1 MRAMAVKA
9 KELRYA
15 VDLAAGIFR
24 TEDGAPLE
32 PTPEWTP
39 EHLLLAALAR
49 CSLESLRFHATRA
62 GLELGATQGSA
73 RCLVT
78 RREEDGRY
86 AVVEAELALAVQL
99 TPEPGPDELAELLA
113 KAQRDC
119 FVGASLRAT
128 PSYRW
133 TVNGAAV

>member
-1 MRAMAVKA
+1 MAVKGR
-9 KELRYA
+9 ELRYA
-15 VDLAAGIFR
+15 VDLGPGGFR
-24 TEDGAPLE
+24 TEDGVPLE
-32 PTPEWTP
+32 PPAEWTP

-62 GLELGATQGSA
+62 SVELGAATGSA

-86 AVVEAELALAVQL
+86 AVVEAELELAVEL
-99 TPEPGPDELAELLA
+99 TPAPGPEELADLLA
-113 KAQRDC
+113 KAKRDC